1 MEIEIDCPICN
12 DRKKHVAEV
21 LKVFE
26 GKFRR
31 RSAEFDAI
39 IMIVKCKDCKTIGIY
54 RRVDSINMENYEF
67 PYEGEI

>member
-12 DRKKHVAEV
+12 DGKKHIAEV
-21 LKVFE
+21 LKVSE

-39 IMIVKCKDCKTIGIY
+39 VMIVKCKDCGTIGIY
-54 RRVDSINMENYEF
+54 RRVDSINVENYEF